1 VQRIRSLIGWIDDE
15 DIAAG
20 GPFYLFLFLVLLGAY
35 VAVLVTIES
44 MRRPG
49 PLAWFTGL
57 MSAHA
62 VLHGLS
68 VLLVQR
74 RRWIPAYCL
83 VQGALA
89 FAIGYL
95 TQSGAVIMGLNM
107 ALVGQAVGLL
117 WPNWRATAGAAFLF
131 IALALLNVALLWGP
145 GSLLQFVPALGG
157 VLIFVLLY
165 VVLYLRQVRTR
176 EEAQALLQE
185 LERAHGQLQDYAER
199 VEELTISQERQRM
212 ARELHDTLVQGV
224 AGLILQLEAADSHLD
239 AGRAERA
246 QAVLQQAMQLA
257 RLTLHDARRAIQALR
272 PVALELGNL
281 VEALE
286 QEVGQFAVTSGL
298 QATFVDDSGPIDLP
312 PDVAQEILR
321 IVQEGLRNIARHAQA
336 SHALVKL
343 TSDAQGIRVG
353 VQDDGVGFEPGATGE
368 RPGRFGL
375 AGMRERAERIG
386 GTLHIES
393 EPGRGT
399 RLTLVVAGGG
409 G

>member
-1 VQRIRSLIGWIDDE
+1 MQRVRSLIGWMDDE
-15 DIAAG
+15 DVAAG
-20 GPFYLFLFLVLLGAY
+20 GPFYLFLFLVLLVAY

-44 MRRPG
+44 MRQPG

-57 MSAHA
+57 MLAHA

-107 ALVGQAVGLL
+107 ALVGQAVGIL
-117 WPNWRATAGAAFLF
+117 WPNWRATAGAASLF
-131 IALALLNVALLWGP
+131 IALTLLNVVLLWGP

-157 VLIFVLLY
+157 VLVFVLLY

-185 LERAHGQLQDYAER
+185 LEIAHGQLKDYAER

-212 ARELHDTLVQGV
+212 ARELHDTLAQGV
-224 AGLILQLEAADSHLD
+224 AGLVLQLEAVDSHLD

-246 QAVLQQAMQLA
+246 QAVLRQAMQRA

-272 PVALELGNL
+272 PVALEHGNL
-281 VEALE
+281 VAALG
-286 QEVGQFAVTSGL
+286 QEVDQFAATPGVR
-298 QATFVDDSGPIDLP
+298 ATFVDDSGPMDLP

-336 SHALVKL
+336 SHVLVKL
-343 TSDAQGIRVG
+343 ASDARGIRVV
-353 VQDDGVGFEPGATGE
+353 VQDDGVGFDPAGTWE
-368 RPGRFGL
+368 RPGRFGV

-386 GTLHIES
+386 GTLQVES
-393 EPGRGT
+393 ESGQGT
-399 RLTLVVAGGG
+399 QLTLVVAGGEG
-409 G
+409 